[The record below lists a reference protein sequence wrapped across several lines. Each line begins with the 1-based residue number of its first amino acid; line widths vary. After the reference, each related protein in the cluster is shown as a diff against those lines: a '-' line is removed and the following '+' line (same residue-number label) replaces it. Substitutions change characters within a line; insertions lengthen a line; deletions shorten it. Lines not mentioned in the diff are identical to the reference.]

1 MTHKNPAMRDFPL
14 ARVNLTKHPLQ
25 KNKYRVWP
33 LMNLAVPVDDIEMK
47 MTHIIRAKE
56 HRDNA
61 QRQEMIFNAL
71 GKKYPW
77 AAFVGRYKFKDME
90 LSATKITQGIKSKKY
105 KGWSD
110 PRLPTIQALK
120 KKYKPEAF
128 WRLAEHRGLS
138 EVDKVIDKKDFFKL
152 LDEFNKE

>member
-1 MTHKNPAMRDFPL
+1 
-14 ARVNLTKHPLQ
+14 
-25 KNKYRVWP
+25 
-33 LMNLAVPVDDIEMK
+33 MNLAVPVDDIEMK

-61 QRQEMIFNAL
+61 ERQKMIFDAL

-105 KGWSD
+105 KGWDD

-128 WRLAEHRGLS
+128 WKLAEHRGLS
-138 EVDKVIDKKDFFKL
+138 EVDKVIDKKDFFEL
-152 LDEFNKE
+152 LDKFK